1 MIRHTYS
8 SIIQKRLTCNDCE
21 KLCKSNVLN
30 STCLD
35 PTIKRVFRVDVSN
48 FPSDDLK
55 QLLKQI
61 TMSKCI
67 AKTAIG
73 MHCRDSFVDKNMHPS
88 INECQIFIDLM
99 NMFRE
104 HILDDYDTFKKDVKA
119 LENLLET
126 VIVVRN
132 NDKIVT
138 NTKDVFLREK
148 IRAYAKRTDNKFSTN
163 ESVFLEESKL

>member
-1 MIRHTYS
+1 
-8 SIIQKRLTCNDCE
+8 
-21 KLCKSNVLN
+21 
-30 STCLD
+30 
-35 PTIKRVFRVDVSN
+35 
-48 FPSDDLK
+48 
-55 QLLKQI
+55 
-61 TMSKCI
+61 
-67 AKTAIG
+67 
-73 MHCRDSFVDKNMHPS
+73 MHPS

-163 ESVFLEESKL
+163 ESVFLEESKLWKKK